1 MRPHFLIPLICLS
14 TVAAVL
20 MWKFNSGPQLESKT
34 SQAADSDP
42 GAETLIV
49 QFAELEARLR
59 AVETQLA
66 TSKTTANNA
75 IALESGVIDTQ
86 ADEANNAAEVLELAE
101 QSQRSNSSNQPGLSA
116 DEVHLQRLI
125 SGGFTSDEA
134 DWIFAQEQA
143 LELEALMAQH
153 EYQRALRNGT
163 EAQHPGPRRQFIF
176 DQLREQLGDDHY
188 QRYLESQGFPT
199 EVHVGRI
206 IPGSA
211 AGQAGL
217 LPGDRIL
224 GYAGKK
230 IFSMRELT
238 ELTLQGEVGESV
250 LVEVERDSTPIQVT
264 VPRGPIGIVGGRP

>member
-1 MRPHFLIPLICLS
+1 MNA
-14 TVAAVL
+14 T
-20 MWKFNSGPQLESKT
+20 T
-34 SQAADSDP
+34 SQAAALDQS
-42 GAETLIV
+42 AATITAQL
-49 QFAELEARLR
+49 AELEARLR

-66 TSKTTANNA
+66 TTASTANND
-75 IALESGVIDTQ
+75 IASESRVVEIQ
-86 ADEANNAAEVLELAE
+86 ADETDDEVEALELAE
-101 QSQRSNSSNQPGLSA
+101 ESLRLENANRQGLSA
-116 DEVHLQRLI
+116 DEVHRQRLI

-153 EYQRALRNGT
+153 EYQRALRDGA

-176 DQLREQLGDDHY
+176 DQLREQLGDEYY
-188 QRYLESQGFPT
+188 QRYLEAQGFPT